1 MIKIKNQISTKLFF
15 FLIIWMLCFSAGSA
29 LGQGGT
35 LDVGLRLQKTLNL
48 YHENGV
54 TLQYTSS
61 GILKNR
67 LALGFN
73 YVSSRLGSAIG
84 SNALKQDN
92 IFFSGTYL
100 FRPQRTIHPFLR
112 ANAGWFRANYESEV
126 FQNLDNSSPLLS
138 AEFGL
143 IVPTKTRLKTGAS
156 LGYNLITGSGTKGP
170 GTLYPVFYQLSVTW
184 SLLKNAAE

>member
-1 MIKIKNQISTKLFF
+1 MIKIKNRTSTKLLF
-15 FLIIWMLCFSAGSA
+15 FLILWLLCFTAGSA

-48 YHENGV
+48 YHENGITV
-54 TLQYTSS
+54 QYAHP
-61 GILKNR
+61 GLFKNR

-73 YVSSRLGSAIG
+73 YVTSRLGSAIN

-92 IFFSGTYL
+92 IFFSGSYL

-112 ANAGWFRANYESEV
+112 ANAGWFRADYESEI

-138 AEFGL
+138 AEVGL
-143 IVPTKTRLKTGAS
+143 VVPTKTRLKTGAS
-156 LGYNLITGSGTKGP
+156 LGYNLITGSGTEGP

-184 SLLKNAAE
+184 SLLKNATE